1 MRRLTVPFACSLLL
15 AASPFVHAKNACMIE
30 GQVLGQIINE
40 CTETDPPASEDAPK
54 PQCNSSLPGLAE
66 IGGQVSA
73 RPVEACPS
81 GAVAICDSPMNAKA
95 RIYYYKR
102 NAAQI
107 AAIKQACEM
116 QRGQWV
122 KP

>member
-15 AASPFVHAKNACMIE
+15 AASPFVHAKSACMIE
-30 GQVLGQIINE
+30 GQVLGQMINE
-40 CTETDPPASEDAPK
+40 CTETDLPASDAAGK

-66 IGGQVSA
+66 VGGQVSA
-73 RPVEACPS
+73 RPVAACPS
-81 GAVAICDSPMNAKA
+81 GAVGVCDSPMNVKA

-102 NAAQI
+102 NARQI
-107 AAIKQACEM
+107 AGLKQACEM
-116 QRGQWV
+116 QRGQWF